1 MTRFTFSIF
10 TILVLFPAL
19 TVCQSR
25 LTYISAKY
33 SPEQID
39 SLRQVIN
46 QKRDPN
52 LTVSAY
58 ASLIYVYKRTNP
70 LLAVALGEEAL
81 EYAKQRVWKSG
92 VADILTEL
100 GKAFDGNHESAKAIQ
115 AFEKALAIRRQLQDA
130 SSQGIILDFIGQSYF
145 DAGNYPS
152 ALRYYLKSLDI
163 FKSVNDIERIS
174 IVQND
179 LGIVNT
185 YIGNYEVAL
194 TYYFSSLKL
203 KEGRAPTSSISNT
216 LANIGDVYNN
226 LQNYSTAEKYF
237 SRALANANNTQSK
250 MVLQTKMAGVIAELN
265 RVSEAKTYIY
275 QALSGLLLTGNNTLI
290 AFAYMTLGKV
300 FLKAAQQDSAF
311 ATFEKALHLYKT
323 YGGRNGVVEATNQ
336 LAYILILN
344 EKHPQAID
352 MLLAVLPLADSLQI
366 KDKLRETN
374 EYLSLAYEKK
384 GSFEMALFFRKR
396 SNELKDSIN
405 SGQKNAII
413 SAAQLQYE
421 TEHKNKEIEL
431 LTKENEYTRQLRNFW
446 LIIASLFVGVAL
458 LVYARYYQKKRTY
471 EVLEQKNEE
480 IRIKNEILQK
490 TTSELG
496 ELVATKDK
504 FFSIIAHDLK
514 NPFNTILLIS
524 SVFNDDTEQYS
535 EEDFRIMGKNLHKT
549 ASNAYKL
556 LENLLEWSRMQIG
569 KVEFNPSG
577 FSVSDVVKVLVES
590 LEATARTKNITI
602 DYDDETEHF
611 LFADKNMIELI
622 LRNLITNAIKFSFP
636 DSRIGILIEKET
648 NQYHIH
654 IKDCGVGISA
664 DNQRRLFHID
674 GNISSRG
681 TADESGTGLGLIL
694 CKEMAE
700 KHRGSISVTS
710 EKNKGSIFTL
720 TIPQ

>member
-1 MTRFTFSIF
+1 MIRIKFVIF
-10 TILVLFPAL
+10 TILALFPAL
-19 TVCQSR
+19 VKSQSR

-33 SPEQID
+33 SSEQID
-39 SLRQVIN
+39 SLRQVIS
-46 QKRDPN
+46 QKQDPDR
-52 LTVSAY
+52 TAAAYSA
-58 ASLIYVYKRTNP
+58 LIYAYKKINP
-70 LLAVALGEEAL
+70 VLATAVGQEAL
-81 EYAKQRVWKSG
+81 QFAKEKAGSRG
-92 VADILTEL
+92 VAEVLTEL
-100 GKAFDGNHESAKAIQ
+100 GKVYDSNHESDKALY
-115 AFEKALAIRRQLQDA
+115 AFENALTIYNKLQDL
-130 SSQGIILDFIGQSYF
+130 SGQGIILDFIGQSYF

-152 ALRYYLKSLDI
+152 ALKYFLKSLEV
-163 FKSVNDIERIS
+163 FKNVNDPERIS

-185 YIGNYEVAL
+185 FIGNYEVAL
-194 TYYFSSLKL
+194 TYYFSALKL
-203 KEGRAPTSSISNT
+203 KEGRAPNSSLSNT

-237 SRALANANNTQSK
+237 SRALTKANNPQSK

-265 RVSEAKTYIY
+265 RVSEAKTYIN
-275 QALSGLLLTGNNTLI
+275 QALSGFLQLGNNSLI
-290 AFAYMTLGKV
+290 AFAYMNLGKV
-300 FLKAAQQDSAF
+300 FLKAAQPDSAYI
-311 ATFEKALHLYKT
+311 TFEKALHLYQT

-336 LAYILILN
+336 LGYILILKG
-344 EKHPQAID
+344 KHPQAID
-352 MLLAVLPLADSLQI
+352 MLLAVLPLADSLHI

-384 GSFEMALFFRKR
+384 GAFETALYFRKR

-405 SGQKNAII
+405 SGQKTAII

-421 TEHKNKEIEL
+421 TENKNKEIEL
-431 LTKENEYTRQLRNFW
+431 LTKENEYARQLRNFW
-446 LIIASLFVGVAL
+446 IIIALLFVGVAL

-471 EVLEQKNEE
+471 QVLEQKNEE
-480 IRIKNEILQK
+480 IRVKNEILQK

-535 EEDFRIMGKNLHKT
+535 EEDFRKMGKNLHKT
-549 ASNAYKL
+549 AFNAYKL

-569 KVEFNPSG
+569 KVEFKPSG

-602 DYDDETEHF
+602 DYNSETEHF
-611 LFADKNMIELI
+611 MFADKNMIELI

-636 DSRIGILIEKET
+636 NGKIGILIEKESY
-648 NQYHIH
+648 QYNIH
-654 IKDCGVGISA
+654 VKDSGVGISA
-664 DNQRRLFHID
+664 DNQLRLFHID
-674 GNISSRG
+674 GNVSSRG

-700 KHRGSISVTS
+700 KHKGSISVAS